1 MKMTT
6 MYRLYNEESLSAE
19 NKLDFLE
26 ILVYSIV
33 HKWGE
38 AMREMEFKM
47 ERTGLVKEGDVLPVT
62 EGKLPNSYYYTLGNA
77 YAMSANYTFRERLV
91 SREGT
96 VKEIK
101 ETPKGFFVTVQ
112 FDE

>member
-1 MKMTT
+1 M
-6 MYRLYNEESLSAE
+6 
-19 NKLDFLE
+19 
-26 ILVYSIV
+26 YSIV
-33 HKWGE
+33 HKWGD